1 MDMAHSGLGPSMASI
16 GSAAIISIILANF
29 VSAACSPG
37 LVAVIA
43 VNSNLSNKFSFVV
56 LQPLDKYSKV
66 SHSVQ

>member
-1 MDMAHSGLGPSMASI
+1 
-16 GSAAIISIILANF
+16 
-29 VSAACSPG
+29 
-37 LVAVIA
+37 VAVIA